1 MIKKPFL
8 TKAVMFDFDGTL
20 TEPGAIDFVAI
31 KKVMGCPVDKPVLEF
46 IAGLPDPEQREKA
59 YTALD
64 EFEIK
69 AARQSMP
76 NAGAESLL
84 RHLRGLGIPTGLISR
99 NSLNSISL
107 SLDNFT
113 DTTLGDFDI
122 VITRDD
128 PVEPKPSPDSI
139 LMAAEKLGIA
149 ADQIIVVGDYI
160 FDMQAGSQAG
170 AVTVLLETDPPLD
183 MPDAESDFVAAGLD
197 DVRDIIHLGLPLP
210 QGKLPNGLL
219 DRFLDHLIIEDPTLL
234 IAPGVG
240 EDTAATD
247 ISKDEVLVLKSDPIT
262 FATDAVGQYAVLV
275 NANDIAT
282 SGATPRWFM
291 TTLLFPPGSTGSA
304 IWLTINELNRIS
316 SKYAITLCGGHTEIT
331 DAVTRP
337 VVIGALVGTVARKKL
352 IDKSSMQPGDT
363 VLMTK
368 ALALEGTAIIARE
381 FENRLK
387 DLNVS
392 DAQIQSSRRLLDQ
405 VSIMEEAR
413 LAVDIGGVSAM
424 HDVTEGGLATALY
437 ELSTAGG
444 YGIRADMD
452 AIPVYPE
459 TELICGLLD
468 ISPLGLIGSGT
479 LLICCRPEQSQKIME
494 AIRNAG
500 IKVSCIGKVLDQP
513 AGIHA
518 HDKNGPQTWPTFEV
532 DEIARLFH
540 DH

>member
-1 MIKKPFL
+1 
-8 TKAVMFDFDGTL
+8 
-20 TEPGAIDFVAI
+20 
-31 KKVMGCPVDKPVLEF
+31 
-46 IAGLPDPEQREKA
+46 
-59 YTALD
+59 
-64 EFEIK
+64 
-69 AARQSMP
+69 MP

-84 RHLRGLGIPTGLISR
+84 KHLRGLGIPTGLISR
-99 NSLNSISL
+99 NSLDSIKI
-107 SLDNFT
+107 SLDNFQN
-113 DTTLGDFDI
+113 TTLGDFGI

-128 PVEPKPSPDSI
+128 PVAPKPSPDSI
-139 LMAAEKLGIA
+139 LMAAEKLGIM
-149 ADQIIVVGDYI
+149 ADQVIVVGDYI

-183 MPDAESDFVAAGLD
+183 MPDVESDFTVAGLD

-219 DRFLDHLIIEDPTLL
+219 DRFLDHLIIEDPSLL

-247 ISKDEVLVLKSDPIT
+247 ISNDEVLVLKSDPIT
-262 FATDAVGQYAVLV
+262 FATDGVGQYAVLV

-291 TTLLFPPGSTGSA
+291 TTLLFPPGTVGSS
-304 IWLTINELNRIS
+304 IWLTMDELNRIS

-331 DAVTRP
+331 DAVIRP
-337 VVIGALVGTVARKKL
+337 VVIGSLVGTVARKNL
-352 IDKSSMQPGDT
+352 IDKSSVQPGDT

-368 ALALEGTAIIARE
+368 ALAVEGTAIIARE

-405 VSIMEEAR
+405 ISIMEEAR

-452 AIPVYPE
+452 AIPVFPE
-459 TELICGLLD
+459 TKLICGLLD

-479 LLICCRPEQSQKIME
+479 LLICCRPERSKKMME
-494 AIRNAG
+494 AIQNAG
-500 IKVSCIGKVLDQP
+500 IKVSCIGEVLDQP

-518 HDKNGPQTWPTFEV
+518 HDKNGTQTWPTFEV